1 MGLLTNVKNKITAY
15 FTNNNAKQITGV
27 QTNEVTTDML
37 NAVFQYLVVNG
48 EIPYWDSTADQL
60 NGNTALKF
68 DSVNKELLIEAFR
81 LKYGQT
87 GVNYIHNSGTFTGVA
102 SRTLVTKR
110 YVDARRTV
118 IGTISV
124 NVPINSELRVGQTV
138 TLDGGIE
145 HTVAEGDTFLLKSQT
160 DPAEN
165 VPYTAVAADA
175 APVIAEWY
183 SAEDNQEIS
192 ILKGPT
198 TKQVM
203 PAVAEG
209 EDPVIETPL
218 QAQQITL
225 LSTGWSGNSYSFDTA
240 GVLSILENSNI
251 LISPATKADSD
262 LYADAEIFCAS
273 QAANTL
279 VFSCVN
285 APTSDVVLNVI
296 VL

>member
-1 MGLLTNVKNKITAY
+1 MTRDELLDYIILSIDD
-15 FTNNNAKQITGV
+15 NNN
-27 QTNEVTTDML
+27 NEIDYARMRDV
-37 NAVFQYLVVNG
+37 
-48 EIPYWDSTADQL
+48 L
-60 NGNTALKF
+60 NGMIDTILPAATAAT
-68 DSVNKELLIEAFR
+68 DGRVP
-81 LKYGQT
+81 YVDT
-87 GVNYIHNSGTFTGVA
+87 GAYTSADAVKVLAGILTVQKLALAGGIPFADYIHNSGTFTGVA
-102 SRTLVTKR
+102 SRALVTKR
-110 YVDARRTV
+110 YVDGRRVV
-118 IGTISV
+118 IGTISQDV
-124 NVPINSELRVGQTV
+124 NLGTGLRVGDTV
-138 TLDGGIE
+138 TLDGGIS
-145 HTVAEGDTFLLKSQT
+145 HTIEEGDTFLLKSQT

-165 VPYTAVAADA
+165 VPYTAVSADDV
-175 APVIAEWY
+175 PVVAEWY
-183 SAEDNQEIS
+183 DAAKNQD
-192 ILKGPT
+192 ILIEKGT
-198 TKQVM
+198 AVKQVM

-225 LSTGWSGNSYSFDTA
+225 LSTGWSGNSYSFDTTGA
-240 GVLSILENSNI
+240 LSILENSNI

>member
-1 MGLLTNVKNKITAY
+1 MTRDELLDYIILSIDD
-15 FTNNNAKQITGV
+15 NNNNEIDYDRMRSVLNGMIDTILPAATAATDGRVPYVDTGAYTSADALKV
-27 QTNEVTTDML
+27 L
-37 NAVFQYLVVNG
+37 AGVVN
-48 EIPYWDSTADQL
+48 AQKL
-60 NGNTALKF
+60 ALT
-68 DSVNKELLIEAFR
+68 
-81 LKYGQT
+81 YG
-87 GVNYIHNSGTFTGVA
+87 VSYVDYIHNSGTFTGTA
-102 SRTLVTKR
+102 SRALVTKR
-110 YVDARRTV
+110 YVDGRSTV

-138 TLDGGIE
+138 TLDGGIS
-145 HTVAEGDTFLLKSQT
+145 HTIEEGDTFLLKSQT

-175 APVIAEWY
+175 VPVVAEWY
-183 SAEDNQEIS
+183 DSTKNQD
-192 ILKGPT
+192 ILIEKGAA

-225 LSTGWSGNSYSFDTA
+225 LSTGWSGNSYSFDAT

-285 APTSDVVLNVI
+285 APTYDVVLNVI